1 MKKLSTYLFL
11 FLFSFQTPSW
21 ADDIRDFQIEG
32 VSIGDSALDY
42 FSEEKILN
50 NRATYFKNKT
60 YTPVEIFYE
69 KSFEIY
75 DAVQFGYKTG
85 DKNYTILG
93 LAGNIEY
100 PNNVKSCYKK
110 MDEIVTELT
119 RLFKNIAQITGKE
132 TEVSTIDKPGDTR
145 KASVAYWFDSKDV
158 VVVACYDYSEE
169 SGYTDNLSV
178 SVDTKEYNEFLGIA
192 YK

>member
-1 MKKLSTYLFL
+1 MMKKLLTVLILIFTL
-11 FLFSFQTPSW
+11 QTPSW

-60 YTPVEIFYE
+60 YTPVEIYDE
-69 KSFEIY
+69 SFGIY
-75 DAVQFGYKTG
+75 DVVQFGYKTG

>member
-11 FLFSFQTPSW
+11 LLFSFQTPSW

-32 VSIGDSALDY
+32 MSIGDSLLDY

-50 NRATYFKNKT
+50 NRAPYFKNKT
-60 YTPVEIFYE
+60 YTPVEIDDE
-69 KSFEIY
+69 SFEIY
-75 DAVQFGYKTG
+75 DVVQFGYKTG

-93 LAGNIEY
+93 LAGTIDYLNNIK
-100 PNNVKSCYKK
+100 PCYKK

-119 RLFKNIAQITGKE
+119 KLFKNIAHITEKK
-132 TEVSTIDKPGDTR
+132 TTVTAIDKPGDTK
-145 KASVAYWFDSKDV
+145 KAFVAYWFDSKDV

-169 SGYTDNLSV
+169 SGYMDNLAV
-178 SVDTKEYNEFLGIA
+178 SADTKEYNKFLGIA

>member
-1 MKKLSTYLFL
+1 MKKFIAILILIFTL
-11 FLFSFQTPSW
+11 QTPSW

>member
-1 MKKLSTYLFL
+1 M
-11 FLFSFQTPSW
+11 FS
-21 ADDIRDFQIEG
+21 R
-32 VSIGDSALDY
+32 
-42 FSEEKILN
+42 
-50 NRATYFKNKT
+50 KT
-60 YTPVEIFYE
+60 E
-69 KSFEIY
+69 
-75 DAVQFGYKTG
+75 

-110 MDEIVTELT
+110 MDEVVIELT
-119 RLFKNIAQITGKE
+119 ELFKNIARITEKE
-132 TEVSTIDKPGDTR
+132 TEVSTIDKPGDT
-145 KASVAYWFDSKDV
+145 KKTSVAYWFDTNDV

-192 YK
+192 YNDPN

>member
-1 MKKLSTYLFL
+1 MLITS
-11 FLFSFQTPSW
+11 SW

-32 VSIGDSALDY
+32 ISIGDSALDY

-50 NRATYFKNKT
+50 NRKHYFKNKT
-60 YTPVEIFYE
+60 YTPVEIDDE
-69 KSFEIY
+69 SFEIY
-75 DAVQFGYKTG
+75 DGVQFGYKTG

-93 LAGNIEY
+93 LAGNINY
-100 PNNVKSCYKK
+100 PNNIKPCYKK

-119 RLFKNIAQITGKE
+119 ELFKNIARITEKE
-132 TEVSTIDKPGDTR
+132 TITQTIDKPGDT
-145 KASVAYWFDSKDV
+145 KKVAVAYWFDSNDL

-169 SGYTDNLSV
+169 SRYMDNLAV
-178 SVDTKEYNEFLGIA
+178 AVDTKEYNDFLGIA

>member
-1 MKKLSTYLFL
+1 MKKFIAILILIFTL
-11 FLFSFQTPSW
+11 QTPSW

-69 KSFEIY
+69 ESFEIY

-169 SGYTDNLSV
+169 SGYMDNLSV

>member
-1 MKKLSTYLFL
+1 MKRLSLYLFL
-11 FLFSFQTPSW
+11 ILFTLQTPSQ

-32 VSIGDSALDY
+32 MSIGDSLLDY

-50 NRATYFKNKT
+50 NRAPYFKNKT
-60 YTPVEIFYE
+60 YTPVEIDDE
-69 KSFEIY
+69 SFEIY
-75 DAVQFGYKTG
+75 DVVQFGYKTG

-93 LAGNIEY
+93 LAGNINY
-100 PNNVKSCYKK
+100 PNNIKPCYKK

-158 VVVACYDYSEE
+158 AVVACYDYSEE
-169 SGYTDNLSV
+169 SGYMDNLAV
-178 SVDTKEYNEFLGIA
+178 SADTKEYNEFLGIA

>member
-1 MKKLSTYLFL
+1 MKKLLAIVVLSLMLIT
-11 FLFSFQTPSW
+11 SSW

-32 VSIGDSALDY
+32 ISIGDSALDY

-50 NRATYFKNKT
+50 NRKHYFKNKT
-60 YTPVEIFYE
+60 YTPVEIDDE
-69 KSFEIY
+69 SFEIY
-75 DAVQFGYKTG
+75 DGVQFGYKTG

-93 LAGNIEY
+93 LAGNINY
-100 PNNVKSCYKK
+100 PNNIKPCYKK

-119 RLFKNIAQITGKE
+119 ELFKNIARITEKE
-132 TEVSTIDKPGDTR
+132 TITQTIDKPGDT
-145 KASVAYWFDSKDV
+145 KKVAVAYWFDSNDL

-169 SGYTDNLSV
+169 SRYMDNLAV
-178 SVDTKEYNEFLGIA
+178 AVDTKEYNDFLGIA

>member
-1 MKKLSTYLFL
+1 MKRLSLYLFL
-11 FLFSFQTPSW
+11 ILFTLQTPSQ

-32 VSIGDSALDY
+32 MSTGDSALDY

-50 NRATYFKNKT
+50 NRAHYFKNKT
-60 YTPVEIFYE
+60 YTPIEIDDV
-69 KSFEIY
+69 SFEIY

-93 LAGNIEY
+93 LAGNIDY
-100 PNNVKSCYKK
+100 PKNIKPCYKK

-119 RLFKNIAQITGKE
+119 KLFKNIARITEKK
-132 TEVSTIDKPGDTR
+132 TMTQTIDKPGDT
-145 KASVAYWFDSKDV
+145 KKVSVAYWFDSEDLA
-158 VVVACYDYSEE
+158 VVACYDYSEE
-169 SGYTDNLSV
+169 SGYMDNLAV
-178 SVDTKEYNEFLGIA
+178 SVDTKEYNDFLGIA